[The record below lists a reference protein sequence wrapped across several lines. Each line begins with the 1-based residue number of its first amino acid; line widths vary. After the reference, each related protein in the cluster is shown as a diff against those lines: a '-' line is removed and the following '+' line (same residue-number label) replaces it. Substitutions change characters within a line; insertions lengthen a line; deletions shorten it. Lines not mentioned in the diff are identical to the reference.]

1 MQRIERTKWSEDELI
16 LAFNL
21 YCKTPFDKIHNR
33 NPEIVKLA
41 SVLGRTPSSL
51 SWKLANFARLDP
63 SLNKRNI
70 SGASHGSKADVEI
83 WNMFND
89 NWEELIYQSE
99 KLLKQYSDD
108 TIETAFDDE
117 ELIPLVGL
125 EKERYVKTRVNQDI
139 FRDMILASYDYTC
152 AITGINTPGLLNAS
166 HIIPW
171 SKNDKERL
179 NPRNGICL
187 NTLHDRAF
195 DRGFI
200 TINEDYQVRVSLKL
214 KRNESIDRFFFA
226 YDKLHITLPDKF
238 LPNKDFLKYHNDSIF
253 KG

>member
-1 MQRIERTKWSEDELI
+1 MEKDGRTKWSEDELI

-21 YCKTPFDKIHNR
+21 YCKTPFGKIHNR

-63 SLNKRNI
+63 SLKKRNI

-99 KLLKQYSDD
+99 KLLKQYSND

-117 ELIPLVGL
+117 ELIPSVGL
-125 EKERYVKTRVNQDI
+125 EKERYVKTRVNQRL
-139 FRDMILASYDYTC
+139 FRYMILASYDYTC
-152 AITGINTPGLLNAS
+152 AITGINTPDLLNAS

-200 TINEDYQVRVSLKL
+200 TISEDYQVLISSKL
-214 KRNESIDRFFFA
+214 KRNEYTA
-226 YDKLHITLPDKF
+226 PLT
-238 LPNKDFLKYHNDSIF
+238 
-253 KG
+253 